1 MLSFDISL
9 IVQIIETIVLAIIL
23 NVLLIKPIMK
33 NFEERRMR
41 FHGLEREID
50 DYSLRAKELLEKY
63 QQTLHEA
70 RSEGLKKQ
78 ELLKEEA
85 RKIER
90 ERLQAVMKEV
100 EAKKREWEE
109 AFKKEF
115 EVLRQQIMAQKEAL
129 ANLIIEKIVGRRV

>member
-9 IVQIIETIVLAIIL
+9 IVQIIQTIVLAIIL
-23 NVLLIKPIMK
+23 NALLIKPIMK

-41 FHGLEREID
+41 FQGLEREIE
-50 DYSLRAKELLEKY
+50 DYNLRAKELLEKY

-90 ERLQAVMKEV
+90 EKLQAVMKEA
-100 EAKKREWEE
+100 EAKKKEWEKV
-109 AFKKEF
+109 FSREF
-115 EVLRQQIMAQKEAL
+115 EELRHQLLAQKETL
-129 ANLIIEKIVGRRV
+129 ANLIIEKLVGRRV

>member
-9 IVQIIETIVLAIIL
+9 IVQIIETIVLAILL
-23 NVLLIKPIMK
+23 NLLLIKPIMK
-33 NFEERRMR
+33 NLEERRRR
-41 FHGLEREID
+41 FQGLEREIE

-70 RSEGLKKQ
+70 RVEGLRKQ

-90 ERLQAVMKEV
+90 EKLQAVTKEV
-100 EAKKREWEE
+100 EAKKKQWEDT
-109 AFKKEF
+109 FKKEF
-115 EVLRQQIMAQKEAL
+115 ESLRQQILGQKEAL
-129 ANLIIEKIVGRRV
+129 SSMIIEKLLGRRV

>member
-1 MLSFDISL
+1 MLSFDASL

-23 NVLLIKPIMK
+23 NALLIKPIMK

-41 FHGLEREID
+41 FQGLEREID
-50 DYSLRAKELLEKY
+50 DYSLIAKELLEKY

-115 EVLRQQIMAQKEAL
+115 DGLRQQILGQKELL
-129 ANLIIEKIVGRRV
+129 ASLIIEKLVGRRV

>member
-9 IVQIIETIVLAIIL
+9 IVQIIEMIVLAIIL

-41 FHGLEREID
+41 FQGLEREID
-50 DYSLRAKELLEKY
+50 DYSQRAKELLEKY

-109 AFKKEF
+109 TFKKEF
-115 EVLRQQIMAQKEAL
+115 EGIRQQILAQKETL
-129 ANLIIEKIVGRRV
+129 ANLIIEKLVGRRV

>member
-23 NVLLIKPIMK
+23 NALLIKPIMK

-41 FHGLEREID
+41 FQGLEREIE

-115 EVLRQQIMAQKEAL
+115 ELLRQQILGQKETL
-129 ANLIIEKIVGRRV
+129 ANLIIEKLVGRRV

>member
-9 IVQIIETIVLAIIL
+9 IVQIVETVVLAILL

-33 NFEERRMR
+33 NFEERRRR
-41 FHGLEREID
+41 FQGLEREVE

-63 QQTLHEA
+63 QQTLQEA
-70 RSEGLKKQ
+70 RIEGLKKQ

-85 RKIER
+85 RKVER
-90 ERLQAVMKEV
+90 EKLQAVMKEV
-100 EAKKREWEE
+100 EAKKKEWEE

-115 EVLRQQIMAQKEAL
+115 EALRQQILAQKETFS
-129 ANLIIEKIVGRRV
+129 NVIIEKLVGRRV

>member
-23 NVLLIKPIMK
+23 NALLIKPIMK

-41 FHGLEREID
+41 FQGLEREID
-50 DYSLRAKELLEKY
+50 DYSLRSKELLEKY

-115 EVLRQQIMAQKEAL
+115 EVLRQQILGQKETL
-129 ANLIIEKIVGRRV
+129 ANLIIEKLVGRRV